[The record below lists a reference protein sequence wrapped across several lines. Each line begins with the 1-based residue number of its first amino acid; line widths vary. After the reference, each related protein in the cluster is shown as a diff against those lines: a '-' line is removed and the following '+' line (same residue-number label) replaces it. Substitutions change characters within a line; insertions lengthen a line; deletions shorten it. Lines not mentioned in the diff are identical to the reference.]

1 MKIMLDKHIPSVI
14 YWYYQT
20 FKEAVMHPMQRLAK
34 REVERSLRVIKI
46 DMVALPDEIILEIQ
60 KHLDAIQKVLDRD

>member
-1 MKIMLDKHIPSVI
+1 
-14 YWYYQT
+14 
-20 FKEAVMHPMQRLAK
+20 MHPMQRLAK